1 MRVICRYRAYWML
14 LVTALLSGS
23 SLVVGQDYANSH
35 SGTEANQ
42 SSGQRVQQLL
52 SDDRTEDA
60 VAVRRIFEL
69 GNQAVPALVSALRE
83 GTDVE
88 RASRALVYMGG
99 PEEREI
105 LRELFAAEKNPE
117 KKWVM
122 AAFLAGALVEP
133 VSREEWD
140 FLQSCVEGYRDQ
152 DQSYASFSAVLALG
166 INASPKAL
174 QLLQSVGSPEQKTS
188 LENDT
193 VEEAGQAIRWA
204 NQRSAFKAPAPSEK
218 GTDSDLIKQT
228 ILHDAFFAVGGAKKV
243 SFDEMSFTESRTRV
257 LVSLKVPARNGN
269 PQGYDILLRKQAGAW
284 KIVGVWFA
292 WAA

>member
-1 MRVICRYRAYWML
+1 ML
-14 LVTALLSGS
+14 LVTAFLCGS
-23 SLVVGQDYANSH
+23 SLVVGQDYADNR

-42 SSGQRVQQLL
+42 SSDQRVQQLL

-60 VAVRRIFEL
+60 EAVRRIFEL
-69 GNQAVPALVSALRE
+69 GDQAVPALVSALRE

-88 RASRALVYMGG
+88 RAARAARALVYVGG
-99 PEEREI
+99 PEERKV
-105 LRELFAAEKNPE
+105 LRELVATEKNPE

-133 VSREEWD
+133 SSREEWD
-140 FLQSCVEGYRDQ
+140 FLRSCVEGYRDQ
-152 DQSYASFSAVLALG
+152 DQSYASFSAVLSLG

-174 QLLQSVGSPEQKTS
+174 QLLQSVGSPEQKSS

-204 NQRSAFKAPAPSEK
+204 NQRPAFRAPAPSEK
-218 GTDSDLIKQT
+218 GPDSDLIKQT

-243 SFDEMSFTESRTRV
+243 SFDEMSFTENRTRV

-269 PQGYDILLRKQAGAW
+269 QQGYDILLRKQAGAW
-284 KIVGVWFA
+284 KIVGVWFV